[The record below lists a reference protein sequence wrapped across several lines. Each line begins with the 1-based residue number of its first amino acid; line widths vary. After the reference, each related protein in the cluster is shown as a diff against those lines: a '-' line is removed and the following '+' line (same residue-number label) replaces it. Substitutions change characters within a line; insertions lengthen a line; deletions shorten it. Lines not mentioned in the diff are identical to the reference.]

1 MANHG
6 IHGRYGIVALAFIAG
21 VALSFCVKAAEPV
34 RGAYPILTTPYLA
47 DGAVDYDSLVKE
59 AQWVDAAGVQGIIW
73 PQSDDSIDLLTTE
86 EKKRGM
92 SALAKASKG
101 FRARLCLGVEGRS
114 TEEMLELARYGEE
127 LSAKYE
133 TRAPQLSTFN
143 SQLSTR
149 IVFISRP
156 GDDCRTQDDLER
168 YYEALAEVA
177 KRPVIIQTYNG
188 DKCPA
193 PTVELLMK
201 LAMRHPAIYG
211 WIKEEVRDGFEAN
224 RRMKAELAAKPPLKT
239 IFSAWGGWQW
249 LYQSRRLGSEGVIS
263 ERAALAPM
271 LAEIWRLMEAK
282 GETGKLDAAY
292 AKYLLAINLM
302 QTVPGD
308 LRGYQ
313 LVFFKEKGIFNTTV
327 SRVCVDKEDDPYKW
341 KLDVLEVDEAT
352 KQEIMRRCSVE
363 GN

>member
-1 MANHG
+1 MA
-6 IHGRYGIVALAFIAG
+6 ILALAAIAQ
-21 VALSFCVKAAEPV
+21 CVFAADTPV
-34 RGAYPILTTPYLA
+34 RGAYPILTTPYLE
-47 DGAVDYDSLVKE
+47 DGSVDYDSLVKE
-59 AQWVDAAGVQGIIW
+59 GEWADRAGVDGIIW
-73 PQSDDSIDLLTTE
+73 PQSDDSCDLLTTD

-92 SALAKASKG
+92 SALAKAANG
-101 FRARLCLGVEGRS
+101 YRARLCLGVNGRD
-114 TEEMLELARYGEE
+114 TAEMLELARHGES
-127 LSAKYE
+127 LA
-133 TRAPQLSTFN
+133 AQFDP
-143 SQLSTR
+143 R

-156 GDDCRTQDDLER
+156 GDDCRTQEDLER

-193 PTVELLMK
+193 PSVEFLK
-201 LAMRHPAIYG
+201 RLAVRHPSQYG

-224 RRMKAELAAKPPLKT
+224 RRMKAELASRPPLKT
-239 IFSAWGGWQW
+239 VFSAWGGWQW

-282 GETGKLDAAY
+282 DDTGKLDAAY
-292 AKYLLAINLM
+292 ARYLLAINLM

-327 SRVCVDKEDDPYKW
+327 SRVYTDRTNDPYKW
-341 KLDVLEVDEAT
+341 KLDVLEVDDGTRA
-352 KQEIMRRCSVE
+352 EIMRRCSLE
-363 GN
+363 GH

>member
-1 MANHG
+1 MKKLRVGSCELRVVVSGLLVLISTSLVLNGAE
-6 IHGRYGIVALAFIAG
+6 VASAD
-21 VALSFCVKAAEPV
+21 V

-47 DGAVDYDSLVKE
+47 DGSVDYDSLVKE
-59 AQWVDAAGVQGIIW
+59 AEWTDAAGVQGIIW

-86 EKKRGM
+86 EKQRGM

-101 FRARLCLGVEGRS
+101 FRARLCFGVEGRG
-114 TEEMLELARYGEE
+114 TDEMLELARHGETLAAE
-127 LSAKYE
+127 CD
-133 TRAPQLSTFN
+133 
-143 SQLSTR
+143 TR

-156 GDDCRTQDDLER
+156 ADDCRTQDDLER
-168 YYEALAEVA
+168 YYEALAAVA

-193 PTVELLMK
+193 PSVELLVR
-201 LAMRHPAIYG
+201 LAECHPAIYG

-271 LAEIWRLMEAK
+271 LAEIWRLMETKDESGA
-282 GETGKLDAAY
+282 LDAAY

-313 LVFFKEKGIFNTTV
+313 LVFFKEKGIFKTTV
-327 SRVCVDKEDDPYKW
+327 SRVCVDKDKDPYAW
-341 KLDVLEVDEAT
+341 KLDVLEVDEGVRT
-352 KQEIMRRCSVE
+352 EIMRRCE
-363 GN
+363 K

>member
-1 MANHG
+1 MKLKVESAKLRVG
-6 IHGRYGIVALAFIAG
+6 KVVLLALAH
-21 VALSFCVKAAEPV
+21 VLSIGSFAADMPV

-47 DGAVDYDSLVKE
+47 DGSVDYHSLVNE
-59 AQWVDAAGVQGIIW
+59 AEWVDKAGVDGVIW
-73 PQSDDSIDLLTTE
+73 PQSDDSIDLLTAE
-86 EKKRGM
+86 EKKKGIEELM
-92 SALAKASKG
+92 KASGG
-101 FRARLCLGVEGRS
+101 FRARLCIGVNGRD
-114 TEEMLELARYGEE
+114 TVEMLEIARHAESLA
-127 LSAKYE
+127 AKLNP
-133 TRAPQLSTFN
+133 RV
-143 SQLSTR
+143 
-149 IVFISRP
+149 VFISRP
-156 GDDCRTQDDLER
+156 GDDCRTQEDLER
-168 YYEALAEVA
+168 YYEALATIA
-177 KRPVIIQTYNG
+177 RRPVIVQTYNG

-193 PTVELLMK
+193 PSVDLLVK
-201 LAMRHPAIYG
+201 LAERHPAIYG

-282 GETGKLDAAY
+282 DETGKLDAAY

-313 LVFFKEKGIFNTTV
+313 LVFFKEKGIFRTTV
-327 SRVCVDKEDDPYKW
+327 SRVCEDKANDPYKW

-352 KQEIMRRCSVE
+352 KKEIMRRCSVE

>member
-1 MANHG
+1 MTMKTLSMIIAAMSVCSACAV
-6 IHGRYGIVALAFIAG
+6 VAAPAD
-21 VALSFCVKAAEPV
+21 V

-47 DGAVDYDSLVKE
+47 DGSVDYDSLVKE
-59 AQWVDAAGVQGIIW
+59 AEWTDAAGVQGIIW

-101 FRARLCLGVEGRS
+101 FRARLCFGVEGRG
-114 TEEMLELARYGEE
+114 TDEMLELARHGETLAAE
-127 LSAKYE
+127 CDM
-133 TRAPQLSTFN
+133 
-143 SQLSTR
+143 R

-156 GDDCRTQDDLER
+156 ADDCRTQDDLER
-168 YYEALAEVA
+168 YYEALAAVA

-188 DKCPA
+188 DNCPS
-193 PTVELLMK
+193 PSVEFLVK
-201 LAMRHPAIYG
+201 LAERHPAVYG
-211 WIKEEVRDGFEAN
+211 WIKEEVRDGFDAN
-224 RRMKAELAAKPPLKT
+224 RRMKAELASMPPLKT
-239 IFSAWGGWQW
+239 VFSAWGGWQW

-271 LAEIWRLMEAK
+271 LAEIWRLMETKDESGA
-282 GETGKLDAAY
+282 LDAAY

-313 LVFFKEKGIFNTTV
+313 LVFFKEKGIFKTTV
-327 SRVCVDKEDDPYKW
+327 SRVCVDKDKDPYAW
-341 KLDVLEVDEAT
+341 KLDVLEVDDGIKA
-352 KQEIMRRCSVE
+352 EIMRRC
-363 GN
+363 GNAAD

>member
-1 MANHG
+1 MTMKTLSMIIAAMSVCSACAV
-6 IHGRYGIVALAFIAG
+6 VAAPAD
-21 VALSFCVKAAEPV
+21 V

-47 DGAVDYDSLVKE
+47 DGSVDYDSLVKE
-59 AQWVDAAGVQGIIW
+59 AEWTDAAGVQGIIW

-101 FRARLCLGVEGRS
+101 FRARLCFGVEGRS

-133 TRAPQLSTFN
+133 TRAPQLST
-143 SQLSTR
+143 R

-177 KRPVIIQTYNG
+177 RRPVIIQTYNG

-193 PTVELLMK
+193 PTVELLSK
-201 LAMRHPAIYG
+201 LATRHPDIYG

-271 LAEIWRLMEAK
+271 LAEIWRLMETKDESGA
-282 GETGKLDAAY
+282 LDAAY

-313 LVFFKEKGIFNTTV
+313 LVFFKEKGIFKTTV
-327 SRVCVDKEDDPYKW
+327 SRVCVDKDKDPYAW
-341 KLDVLEVDEAT
+341 KLDVLEVDEGIRA
-352 KQEIMRRCSVE
+352 EILRRCE
-363 GN
+363 K

>member
-1 MANHG
+1 MKKLRVGSCELRVVVSGLLVLISTSLVLNGAE
-6 IHGRYGIVALAFIAG
+6 VASAD
-21 VALSFCVKAAEPV
+21 V

-47 DGAVDYDSLVKE
+47 DGSVDYDSLVKE
-59 AQWVDAAGVQGIIW
+59 AEWTDAAGVQGIIW

-86 EKKRGM
+86 EKQRGM

-101 FRARLCLGVEGRS
+101 FRARLCFGVEGRG
-114 TEEMLELARYGEE
+114 TDEMLELARHGETLAAE
-127 LSAKYE
+127 CD
-133 TRAPQLSTFN
+133 P
-143 SQLSTR
+143 R

-156 GDDCRTQDDLER
+156 ADDCRTQDDLER
-168 YYEALAEVA
+168 YYEALAAVA

-193 PTVELLMK
+193 PSVELLVR
-201 LAMRHPAIYG
+201 LAECHPAIYG

-271 LAEIWRLMEAK
+271 LAEIWRLMETKDESGA
-282 GETGKLDAAY
+282 LDAAY

-313 LVFFKEKGIFNTTV
+313 LVFFKEKGIFKTTV
-327 SRVCVDKEDDPYKW
+327 SRVCVDKDKDPYAW
-341 KLDVLEVDEAT
+341 KLDVLEVDEGVRT
-352 KQEIMRRCSVE
+352 EIMRRCE
-363 GN
+363 K